1 MVWRQVFHTFEPQ
14 VNEGLSALLDFCE
27 GDCTRAVFVN
37 SFAEQTVP
45 HTLGCQATFAR
56 FVKADLI
63 RP

>member
-14 VNEGLSALLDFCE
+14 VNEGLSALLNFCE
-27 GDCTRAVFVN
+27 GHGARSVLIN
-37 SFAEQTVP
+37 SFAEQTVMY
-45 HTLGCQATFAR
+45 TLSRQATFAR

>member
-27 GDCTRAVFVN
+27 GDGTRAVLVN

-45 HTLGCQATFAR
+45 HTLGR
-56 FVKADLI
+56 
-63 RP
+63 